1 MNEFEDDEESGFS
14 LGGLPE
20 DFGNPIPTA
29 SDSKNFPNI
38 PGYRVTALLG
48 QGGMGAV
55 YSATKLDELS
65 STVAIKTI
73 FLPRFQTIAGA
84 NRKRFDRE
92 RELLGKLKHPN
103 IVPILDQGSYEREYQ
118 NVPYFTMPLLE
129 QGDMADALERAPIQ
143 TRDDL
148 FLWVDRLCGVLD
160 GLAVAHRCGIVHR
173 DIKPRNLFVDTDGS
187 LLLGDFGLAKILQED
202 SELTSTIGRM
212 GTTPYASPE
221 QLLSAKLADSRADIY
236 ALGVMLYQFACF
248 GIRPFAPDEG
258 SENGSSETDS
268 IARWQRSTDRT
279 APRPSLRLKHLSDS
293 SFDFIVQKCLAY
305 YPEHRY
311 PSVEA
316 LLIDLRSWRRG
327 ELVRGNW
334 KERFRHGVI
343 VPLKAHL
350 LPLTVG
356 ASLLIGTGTIAAW
369 YKFTALGKNVSS
381 LEEDVGNERQ
391 KQQDAVQK
399 RQAELRDE
407 LQTLLTRLEGEER
420 DFEVRCLPDPQS
432 EFRRLRA
439 RARAISEE
447 LGLAKSPK
455 FADRHCYWAV
465 ERTSVPPSLKDGVYA
480 KHVQQLI
487 EYTQSNLQLAQSS
500 GDVAAKVTAVSDLMR
515 SHRMLLMLAWRIAEK
530 NLQDDYRPI
539 LDSDRVLL
547 ASGETLRS
555 LRKLEVVQN
564 VPASQRIVE
573 LMLLEFDLRAA
584 SQNPT
589 NVFEI
594 CRQHQR
600 EFSAEQLSKD
610 GCEQLF
616 PWYLAWYIF
625 EIDFDTSKKLGR
637 SASELQT
644 IVDGW
649 HDLMLATPSPG
660 KTEETNIVY
669 LQDLIVVEDRLGDV
683 LRELGQFAKAKQVY
697 EANWVRSESLRA
709 LRKVDNKLWN
719 ASEQAISSLIVLAEK
734 EGNRKDQL
742 FNYIREQ
749 KLLREKLA
757 YAQSNP
763 EAFEVEV
770 VTAAKFDLADSMY
783 RHARM
788 LDASERQPL
797 LAEAESLSQEVLKL
811 SPKDPDANALNDA
824 IKVLMTQE

>member
-1 MNEFEDDEESGFS
+1 MNKFEDEESGFS

-73 FLPRFQTIAGA
+73 FLPRFQTIADA

-129 QGDMADALERAPIQ
+129 KGDMADALERAPIRTQ
-143 TRDDL
+143 DDL
-148 FLWVDRLCGVLD
+148 LLWVDRISGVLD

-173 DIKPRNLFVDTDGS
+173 DIKPRNLFVNADGS

-236 ALGVMLYQFACF
+236 ALGVILYQFACF

-258 SENGSSETDS
+258 SENSSSETDS

-279 APRPSLRLKHLSDS
+279 APRPSLRPKHLSDS

-334 KERFRHGVI
+334 KERFRHGVM

-350 LPLTVG
+350 LLLTVG
-356 ASLLIGTGTIAAW
+356 ASLLIGAGTIAAW
-369 YKFTALGKNVSS
+369 YKFTALAKNVSS

-391 KQQDAVQK
+391 KQQDVVQK

-407 LQTLLTRLEGEER
+407 LQTLLPRLEGEER
-420 DFEVRCLPDPQS
+420 DFEVRRLPDPQS

-447 LGLAKSPK
+447 LRLAKSPK
-455 FADRHCYWAV
+455 FADRHCHWAV

-539 LDSDRVLL
+539 LDADKVLL
-547 ASGETLRS
+547 ESGDTLRS

-564 VPASQRIVE
+564 VPALQRTVE
-573 LMLLEFDLRAA
+573 LMLLEIDLMAFA
-584 SQNPT
+584 SNPAK
-589 NVFEI
+589 VFEI
-594 CRQHQR
+594 CRQHQS
-600 EFSAEQLSKD
+600 EFSAERLSKD
-610 GCEQLF
+610 GCKHLF

-625 EIDFDTSKKLGR
+625 EIDFETSKKLGR
-637 SASELQT
+637 SASELQP

-649 HDLMLATPSPG
+649 HDLMLATPTPG
-660 KTEETNIVY
+660 KKEETNIVY
-669 LQDLIVVEDRLGDV
+669 LKDLIVVEDRLGDV

-697 EANWVRSESLRA
+697 EANWLRSESLRA
-709 LRKVDNKLWN
+709 FYKFDEKVWYV
-719 ASEQAISSLIVLAEK
+719 SEQAISSLLVLAEK

-742 FNYIREQ
+742 LNYSREQ

-763 EAFEVEV
+763 EAFEVED
-770 VTAAKFDLADSMY
+770 VTAAKFDLAKSQY

-788 LDASERQPL
+788 LEASERQPL

-811 SPKDPDANALNDA
+811 SPKDPDANALHDA